1 MEHFELNDADTIK
14 DKVVVISGANTGIG
28 FEIARILS
36 LKGAMVILACRD
48 ETRGKEAQNNI
59 NGKCEYINLN
69 LQSFKSI
76 EVFSDQVMKT
86 YPKVDVLINN
96 AGVMRPP
103 FTRTKEHL
111 ELTFAVN
118 YIGYYLLSHRL
129 IPMMKDVQG
138 SRVVNMSSISQYRIN
153 HFDWANINSEF
164 HYDKMKTY
172 ALSNLFRMMFTI
184 ELNTKLR
191 EKNYQT
197 LSVACHPG
205 VSITNIVRNM
215 PKILSNSIFTKILN
229 TTVFQSPDKAAI
241 PAIMAATSKLV
252 KGGEFVGLDTKRQF
266 RGRPKV
272 VEPNKLAMDPILRE
286 QLWNKSVEITGVDL
300 E

>member
-1 MEHFELNDADTIK
+1 MEHFDLKEADSIK
-14 DKVVVISGANTGIG
+14 DKVVVITGANTGIG
-28 FEIARILS
+28 FEIAKFLS
-36 LKGAMVILACRD
+36 LKGASVILACRD
-48 ETRGKEAQNNI
+48 ENRGNEAKKHIPGNI
-59 NGKCEYINLN
+59 EYINLN
-69 LQSFKSI
+69 LQSFESI

-129 IPMMKDVQG
+129 IPMMKDVRG

-153 HFDWANINSEF
+153 HIDWTNINSEF

-172 ALSNLFRMMFTI
+172 ALSNLFRIMFTI
-184 ELNTKLR
+184 ELNAKLR
-191 EKNYQT
+191 GKNYQT

-205 VSITNIVRNM
+205 VTLTNIVRYM
-215 PKILSNSIFTKILN
+215 PKILSNSIFSKILN
-229 TTVFQSPDKAAI
+229 STIFHSPDKAAI
-241 PAIMAATSKLV
+241 PAIMAATSKLI
-252 KGGEFVGLDTKRQF
+252 KGGEFVGLHTKRQF
-266 RGRPKV
+266 RGKPII

-286 QLWNKSVEITGVDL
+286 RLWNKSVEITGVEL
-300 E
+300 A